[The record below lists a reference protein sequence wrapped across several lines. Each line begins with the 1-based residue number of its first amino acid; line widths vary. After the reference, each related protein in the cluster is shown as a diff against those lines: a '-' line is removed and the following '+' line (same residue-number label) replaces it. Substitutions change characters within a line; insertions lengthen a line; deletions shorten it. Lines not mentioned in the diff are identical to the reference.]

1 MTTTEPRPSTTAP
14 EPTAHLSIR
23 PGHTLL
29 LDERMLQQN
38 NRLTISS
45 GLVRVGLSSGEQD
58 ALDANPITLGFLQA
72 GDHLQLDLLRHS
84 RLHIEALTSS
94 QLAPDPNLIPMPGA
108 ISLHDWTV
116 ALLAIRHLCEAEQR
130 ITALLRLLVNRL
142 GHRCGAWYEIP
153 LRLTHAE
160 LADLCGHT
168 RVTVSRQLSRWQ
180 KEGLVQKLS
189 LSKHCLRIAPDL
201 VETL

>member
-1 MTTTEPRPSTTAP
+1 M
-14 EPTAHLSIR
+14 
-23 PGHTLL
+23 LL
-29 LDERMLQQN
+29 QN

-108 ISLHDWTV
+108 ISLHDWMG
-116 ALLAIRHLCEAEQR
+116 LPRFSGQ
-130 ITALLRLLVNRL
+130 
-142 GHRCGAWYEIP
+142 
-153 LRLTHAE
+153 
-160 LADLCGHT
+160 
-168 RVTVSRQLSRWQ
+168 VS
-180 KEGLVQKLS
+180 GLHV
-189 LSKHCLRIAPDL
+189 
-201 VETL
+201 